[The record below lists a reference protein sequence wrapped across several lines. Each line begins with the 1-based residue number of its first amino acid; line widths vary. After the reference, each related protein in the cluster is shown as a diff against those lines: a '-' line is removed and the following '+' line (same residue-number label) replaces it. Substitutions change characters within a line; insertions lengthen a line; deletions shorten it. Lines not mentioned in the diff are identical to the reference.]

1 MREEILKLLERDGK
15 LSAAEIAVMLSL
27 SEAAVAE
34 EIKAMEK
41 ENIIGGYKAVINW
54 DNTDRVVVE
63 ALIEIRVVPKP
74 DFGFD
79 DIAKKI
85 MEFPEVTNVYL
96 MSGGF
101 DLALTVIGKSFQEI
115 AYFVAGKISV
125 LDSVVSTATHF
136 VLRKYKERD
145 INFCEGEVDERGAV
159 SL

>member
-85 MEFPEVTNVYL
+85 MDTFKLTPRGIIESLNLRQPIYKQTTNYGHFGKKEL
-96 MSGGF
+96 PWEK
-101 DLALTVIGKSFQEI
+101 VIKM
-115 AYFVAGKISV
+115 V
-125 LDSVVSTATHF
+125 
-136 VLRKYKERD
+136 
-145 INFCEGEVDERGAV
+145 
-159 SL
+159 